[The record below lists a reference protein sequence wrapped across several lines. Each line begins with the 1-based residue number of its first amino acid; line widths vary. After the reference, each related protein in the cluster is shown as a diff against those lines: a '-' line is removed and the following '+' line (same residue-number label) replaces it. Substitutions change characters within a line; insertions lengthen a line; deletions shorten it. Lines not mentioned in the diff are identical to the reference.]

1 MKENFKK
8 IYDQMGKVEALT
20 FGEDGRESIDKELY
34 TLEPEKL
41 FPVFTALNLPNNK
54 MKDFVKKQYIKVL
67 ESKKKRVS
75 EKPLQNK
82 RKTQDVE
89 IRSNKLSEAPKS
101 GQDPFAQTE
110 TPGGVLELISKKEN
124 QPKESYLSQ
133 KE

>member
-20 FGEDGRESIDKELY
+20 FGEEGRESIDKELQ

-41 FPVFTALNLPNNK
+41 FPVFAALNLPNNK

-89 IRSNKLSEAPKS
+89 IRSNKLSEAP
-101 GQDPFAQTE
+101 
-110 TPGGVLELISKKEN
+110 
-124 QPKESYLSQ
+124 
-133 KE
+133 